1 MLIETILNQYASW
14 QLAEPLLAPPE
25 IVNHL
30 TRGTTHRAVKVC
42 GPTASGPRCFVI
54 RFASRDSSTLAMPLE
69 HERQVMQQA
78 CSLGLAPR
86 LVHWHDN
93 ARVTVSEFV
102 DGHMD
107 TPEPALLGQTLRRIH
122 GLPIEANR
130 LSLRDHLE
138 RYTAR
143 AIERG
148 VAPEQLIDPNFEPL
162 SRAITLLES
171 SKPVLCH
178 NDLGRGNLI
187 VTSDQ
192 AVVIDWEYAALGNR
206 YFDIAAATAGWP
218 ELDSGAVIAAAIPRD
233 FSPMEW
239 QAAQGVY
246 AAIEWN
252 WYQASGLSIPDHLS
266 AEHLIER
273 LNSLP

>member
-1 MLIETILNQYASW
+1 MLIETILNQYDSW
-14 QLAEPLLAPPE
+14 QLTEPLLAPPE

-42 GPTASGPRCFVI
+42 GPTASGSRCFVI
-54 RFASRDSSTLAMPLE
+54 RYASRDLATLAMPPE
-69 HERQVMQQA
+69 HERRVMQQA
-78 CSLGLAPR
+78 CSMGLAPR

-102 DGHMD
+102 NGHMD
-107 TPEPALLGQTLRRIH
+107 TPDPALLGQTLRRIH
-122 GLPIEANR
+122 ELPIKADPIS
-130 LSLRDHLE
+130 LSTHLQ
-138 RYTAR
+138 RYTSH

-162 SRAITLLES
+162 ARAISLLES
-171 SKPVLCH
+171 SAPVLCH

-187 VTSDQ
+187 ITGEQ
-192 AVVIDWEYAALGNR
+192 AVVIDWEYAAMGNR
-206 YFDIAAATAGWP
+206 YFDLAAATAGWP
-218 ELDSGAVIAAAIPRD
+218 ELDPGAVIAAAIPRD

-239 QAAQGVY
+239 QAALGVY

-252 WYQASGLSIPDHLS
+252 WYQASGLPMPEHLS
-266 AEHLIER
+266 ADALVER

>member
-1 MLIETILNQYASW
+1 MLIETILNQYTSW

-54 RFASRDSSTLAMPLE
+54 RYASRDSSTLAMPLE
-69 HERQVMQQA
+69 HERRVMQQA

-93 ARVTVSEFV
+93 SRVTVSEFV

-122 GLPIEANR
+122 GLPIEANL

-148 VAPEQLIDPNFEPL
+148 IDPEHLIDPNFEPL

-187 VTSDQ
+187 VTSNQ

-252 WYQASGLSIPDHLS
+252 WYQALGPSIPDHLS
-266 AEHLIER
+266 AEHLVER